1 MHKMVMP
8 MVMPMVTPLG
18 SAPVHSVG
26 HPHMR
31 HPHTLIGMRQLPLRP
46 QATRMAGMR
55 VTVVTQTLT
64 LGMAMEL

>member
-1 MHKMVMP
+1 MVMHKMVMP
-8 MVMPMVTPLG
+8 MVMPMVTPMG

-26 HPHMR
+26 HH
-31 HPHTLIGMRQLPLRP
+31 HTLPGMRQLSVRP